1 MSKLNIVSFERSL
14 FDPRLIYLYT
24 PDGLLHAREH
34 YRHQN
39 WFATSDGRVLRL
51 TNRAG
56 LCEQTL
62 CKSTAKVP
70 EGRTHICKN
79 GKRQGQVYLQIPTLT
94 FICNRTI
101 CAHRFIYECWKGP
114 VEAGMTI
121 DHLNGDKYDN
131 RIVNLDVVT
140 TQENIRRHHLL
151 SAMRNSTDNDG
162 KPLWNMAYYHER
174 PWLLKELF
182 SKDLAHLTH
191 VPTDDQINY
200 ELNHHCEY

>member
-14 FDPRLIYLYT
+14 FDPRLLYLYT

-39 WFATSDGRVLRL
+39 WFATSDGRVLHLTKCGRL
-51 TNRAG
+51 N
-56 LCEQTL
+56 EQTL
-62 CKSTAKVP
+62 CKNTAKIP
-70 EGRTHICKN
+70 EGRTYICKN
-79 GKRQGQVYLQIPTLT
+79 GKRQGQVYLQIPALSFLYNT
-94 FICNRTI
+94 TI
-101 CAHRFIYECWKGP
+101 HAHRFIYECWKGP

-131 RIVNLDVVT
+131 RIVNLDAVT
-140 TQENIRRHHLL
+140 TQENTRRYHLL
-151 SAMRNSTDNDG
+151 RAMRNSTDNDG

-182 SKDLAHLTH
+182 SKDLGHLSH

-200 ELNHHCEY
+200 ELTHHCEY

>member
-14 FDPRLIYLYT
+14 FDPRLLYLYT

-39 WFATSDGRVLRL
+39 WFATSDGRVLHL
-51 TNRAG
+51 TNRDG
-56 LCEQTL
+56 LTEQALCYTKNLHGKKYNVTKNGVRGSGANYLRISTL
-62 CKSTAKVP
+62 SF
-70 EGRTHICKN
+70 ICK
-79 GKRQGQVYLQIPTLT
+79 VSIY
-94 FICNRTI
+94 
-101 CAHRFIYECWKGP
+101 AHRFIYECWKGP

-131 RIVNLDVVT
+131 RIVNLDAVT
-140 TQENIRRHHLL
+140 TQENTRRYHLL
-151 SAMRNSTDNDG
+151 RAMRNSTDNDG

-182 SKDLAHLTH
+182 SKDLGHLSH

-200 ELNHHCEY
+200 ELTHHCEY